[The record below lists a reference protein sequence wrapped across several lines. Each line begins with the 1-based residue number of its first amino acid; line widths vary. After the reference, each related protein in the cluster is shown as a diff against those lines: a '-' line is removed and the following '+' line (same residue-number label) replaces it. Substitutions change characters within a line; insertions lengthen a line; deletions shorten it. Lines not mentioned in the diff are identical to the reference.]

1 MTPERFSALVAAYG
15 GSPQRWP
22 ENERAAALDF
32 IAAYPT
38 QAEVALAPAAEL
50 DDLLSRHRVAAPD
63 GALARRIIATA
74 PSALWRSTRL
84 IWQCA
89 GLAGI
94 GLAGALAG
102 VLTVAV
108 LLSLNSAPDDGDAY
122 ALTAFGDMQGD
133 VQ

>member
-1 MTPERFSALVAAYG
+1 MTPERFSELVAAYG

-22 ENERAAALDF
+22 ENERTAALDF
-32 IAAYPT
+32 IAANPA
-38 QAEVALAPAAEL
+38 QAEAALAPAVEL

-63 GALARRIIATA
+63 DALARRIIATA
-74 PSALWRSTRL
+74 PSALWRRTQLVWR
-84 IWQCA
+84 CA

-102 VLTVAV
+102 ALTVAV
-108 LLSLNSAPDDGDAY
+108 LLPPNSAPDDGDTY

>member
-1 MTPERFSALVAAYG
+1 
-15 GSPQRWP
+15 P

-32 IAAYPT
+32 IAANPT
-38 QAEVALAPAAEL
+38 QAEAALAPAVEL

-63 GALARRIIATA
+63 GALARGIIATA
-74 PSALWRSTRL
+74 PSALWRRTRL
-84 IWQCA
+84 IWRCA

-102 VLTVAV
+102 VLAVAV

>member
-1 MTPERFSALVAAYG
+1 MTPERFSELVAAYG
-15 GSPQRWP
+15 GSPRRWP

-32 IAAYPT
+32 IAANPT

-74 PSALWRSTRL
+74 PHALWRRTRL

-122 ALTAFGDMQGD
+122 ALTAFGDIQGD

>member
-1 MTPERFSALVAAYG
+1 MAGRRSAGLKTSG
-15 GSPQRWP
+15 RRRWTSSPPIRLKPKPRLHRRWS
-22 ENERAAALDF
+22 
-32 IAAYPT
+32 
-38 QAEVALAPAAEL
+38 

-74 PSALWRSTRL
+74 PSALWRRTQLVWR
-84 IWQCA
+84 CA

-102 VLTVAV
+102 ALTVAV
-108 LLSLNSAPDDGDAY
+108 LLPPNSAPDDGDTY
-122 ALTAFGDMQGD
+122 ALTAFGDVQGD

>member
-1 MTPERFSALVAAYG
+1 MTPERFSELVAAYG

-22 ENERAAALDF
+22 ESERAAALDF
-32 IAAYPT
+32 IAANPT
-38 QAEVALAPAAEL
+38 LAEVALAPAAEL

-74 PSALWRSTRL
+74 PAALWRRTRR
-84 IWQCA
+84 IRQCA

-102 VLTVAV
+102 VLTVAM